1 MSVEAQLFLQEHTE
15 APAVFPFGAGE
26 VVVFTRPSPDREGPN
41 EDSAVLASLVLQRDV
56 MAVADGA
63 GGGPQ
68 GAKASALA
76 LEGLLHDLE
85 RAARAEVMLREA
97 ILSGFETANRMVTE
111 LGGGAGT
118 TLAVVGLEGGAIR
131 TYHVGDSAVLV
142 VGQRGKR
149 KLETVAHSPVGYAV
163 EAGFLDE
170 REAMHH
176 EERHLVNNLL
186 GGPEMRVEMS
196 AKLRLAARDTLL
208 IGSDGLFDNLHV
220 DELVDLIRKGPLR
233 KVAADLVERT
243 SKRMLDPRDGAPSK
257 QDDLT
262 FILYRPST

>member
-1 MSVEAQLFLQEHTE
+1 
-15 APAVFPFGAGE
+15 
-26 VVVFTRPSPDREGPN
+26 
-41 EDSAVLASLVLQRDV
+41 
-56 MAVADGA
+56 
-63 GGGPQ
+63 
-68 GAKASALA
+68 
-76 LEGLLHDLE
+76 
-85 RAARAEVMLREA
+85 
-97 ILSGFETANRMVTE
+97 
-111 LGGGAGT
+111 
-118 TLAVVGLEGGAIR
+118 
-131 TYHVGDSAVLV
+131 
-142 VGQRGKR
+142 
-149 KLETVAHSPVGYAV
+149 
-163 EAGFLDE
+163 
-170 REAMHH
+170 MHH